1 MNNIKLINDDCMNV
15 MKDYENNYF
24 DLAIVD
30 PPYGINVCKMTLG
43 NGKEKIY
50 RGNNNWD
57 IKPPKKAYFKELFRI
72 SKNQIIFGANHF
84 IEQFCKNSSCWLFWD
99 KGTGSNDFA
108 DGELAWTSF
117 KKTLRK
123 VKVSWVGANAKE
135 KNDIKRM
142 HPTQKPVKLY
152 EWLLKNYSKKE
163 DKILD
168 THLGSGSSAIAS
180 YYFGVK
186 EFVGIELDKEYFET
200 MNKRFKEQTKQIKL
214 F

>member
-30 PPYGINVCKMTLG
+30 PPYGIKRNKMNMG
-43 NGKEKIY
+43 NSIFNSDKKK
-50 RGNNNWD
+50 WD
-57 IKPPKKAYFKELFRI
+57 NSIPTKYYFKELFRV
-72 SKNQIIFGANHF
+72 SKNQIIWGGNYFDLP
-84 IEQFCKNSSCWLFWD
+84 SSQYFAIWD
-99 KGTGSNDFA
+99 KGETMYGRDFA
-108 DGELAWTSF
+108 ECEYAWI
-117 KKTLRK
+117 KKGGTRIYK
-123 VKVSWVGANAKE
+123 
-135 KNDIKRM
+135 KNPNQKDRI

-163 DKILD
+163 YRILD